1 MEQFSQQVNFYRD
14 EFKKTVVFLSSVQIM
29 AIVGALSFVFV
40 VLSIAQLSMMSSL
53 KESAQIAFEQKA
65 KMREQLDSIEANF
78 VEPTEDPNILAEMNR
93 MDVTIVEKK
102 KLVDFLGGQSDKK
115 NFSFS
120 TVMDSLAKKNIG
132 GIWLTKLIIKT
143 EGNQYRLVGNTQH
156 PDLIP
161 KYIDQLKTSDVLV
174 GTSFGLFDLER
185 PEKGEGYLKFVLS
198 SEGIVGGS
206 EVTSR

>member
-1 MEQFSQQVNFYRD
+1 VEQFSQQVNFYRD